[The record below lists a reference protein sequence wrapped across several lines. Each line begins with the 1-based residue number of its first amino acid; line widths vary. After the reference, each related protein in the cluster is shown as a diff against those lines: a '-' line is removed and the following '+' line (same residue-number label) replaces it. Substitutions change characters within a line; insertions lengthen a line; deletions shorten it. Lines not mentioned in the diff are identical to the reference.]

1 VNIKP
6 IRSKKDHARALARI
20 EALWDAAPGTRRGDE
35 LDVLTTLV
43 EAYERQAYPI
53 DPPDPIEAI
62 KFRMEQAGM
71 DRSDLEPFIGSR
83 ARVSEVLSRK
93 RALSISMI
101 RKLHKALG
109 IPPAVLISEYR
120 LKQRKASSGVFR

>member
-1 VNIKP
+1 MNIKP
-6 IRSKKDHARALARI
+6 IRSKKDLARALARI
-20 EALWDAAPGTRRGDE
+20 EALWDAAPGTSRGDE

-43 EAYERQAYPI
+43 DAYERQAYPI

-109 IPPAVLISEYR
+109 IPPTVLISEYQ
-120 LKQRKASSGVFR
+120 LKQRKAS

>member
-1 VNIKP
+1 MNIKP

-20 EALWDAAPGTRRGDE
+20 EALWDAAPGTPRGDE

-43 EAYERQAYPI
+43 EAYERRVYPV

-109 IPPAVLISEYR
+109 IPPTVLISEYQ
-120 LKQRKASSGVFR
+120 LKQRKAS

>member
-1 VNIKP
+1 MNIKP

-20 EALWDAAPGTRRGDE
+20 EALWDAAPGTPRGDE

-43 EAYERQAYPI
+43 EAYERRAYPV

-71 DRSDLEPFIGSR
+71 DRSDLEPYIGSR

-109 IPPAVLISEYR
+109 IPPTVLISEYQ
-120 LKQRKASSGVFR
+120 LKQRKAS